1 MNALDHVELNGMLD
15 RLKLTAIRDQ
25 LDTLLDEAAR
35 SEMTLREALGF
46 LVSREIAR
54 RDERRISMA
63 SKIAQ
68 FPFVREL
75 EGFDWSAQPSLDP
88 RQIREL
94 ATCRWIAHGD
104 TTLLMGPPGT
114 GKTHLAVALGREAIR
129 QNYSVQFITAANLV
143 ATLAKV
149 HADGALEKQLT
160 TLGRPKLLIID
171 ELGYL
176 PFEPNA
182 AHLFFQLVSR
192 RYERGSIMITS
203 NRSVGEWGSVFG
215 DPVVATAI
223 LDRLLHHSTV
233 ITIRGDSYRLRE
245 KRRSGL
251 LKAGSSSEHPTD
263 SAN

>member
-1 MNALDHVELNGMLD
+1 MNTLDHAELTGMLD

-104 TTLLMGPPGT
+104 TTLLMRPTFGDRSEEKRSART
-114 GKTHLAVALGREAIR
+114 
-129 QNYSVQFITAANLV
+129 TASSS
-143 ATLAKV
+143 
-149 HADGALEKQLT
+149 
-160 TLGRPKLLIID
+160 
-171 ELGYL
+171 
-176 PFEPNA
+176 
-182 AHLFFQLVSR
+182 SR
-192 RYERGSIMITS
+192 RQ
-203 NRSVGEWGSVFG
+203 
-215 DPVVATAI
+215 P
-223 LDRLLHHSTV
+223 
-233 ITIRGDSYRLRE
+233 
-245 KRRSGL
+245 
-251 LKAGSSSEHPTD
+251 
-263 SAN
+263 